1 MADDLTNEK
10 FDHFPM
16 ELRRRWIG
24 GDTKWVVLDRMI
36 FKSREFYE
44 DLKLERMEARDRRAT
59 GKKGKKRK
67 LGVW

>member
-1 MADDLTNEK
+1 M
-10 FDHFPM
+10 
-16 ELRRRWIG
+16 
-24 GDTKWVVLDRMI
+24 VLDRMI

-59 GKKGKKRK
+59 GEKGKKRK